1 MTAAVKP
8 EAGAQQPLRV
18 DITLDEMEAG
28 LKLQETEAEAKKKA
42 DDAAAAAA
50 AAQPPA
56 DPRVKALEE
65 ALRISEE
72 SRRRVAE
79 MQASLQT
86 QAPSAAPAAPKELT
100 REELNKLY
108 TDNPIE
114 AIEYLQ
120 ARQARIVEEN
130 VTKRLQPLMAG
141 NATTAREQARL
152 RYPDE
157 FKLFEKEFDS
167 VIDAIPDK
175 SAMGSLKAWDD
186 LIAWVRGKPG
196 NFEKLVQ
203 LHDEQN
209 RAKAAED
216 ARTAQ
221 VAAAGASVRSEIRA
235 PAPAGN
241 KALDATEME
250 IIKTLGMTPED
261 YIKWRGVAQ

>member
-28 LKLQETEAEAKKKA
+28 LKQQETDAEVRKKA
-42 DDAAAAAA
+42 DEAAAVAA

-79 MQASLQT
+79 MQATLQT
-86 QAPSAAPAAPKELT
+86 QAAPAAPAAPKELT

-120 ARQARIVEEN
+120 QRQARIVEEN
-130 VTKRLQPLMAG
+130 VTRRLQPLMAG
-141 NATTAREQARL
+141 SATTAREQARL

-157 FKLFEKEFDS
+157 FKLFEREFDAVVES
-167 VIDAIPDK
+167 IPDK
-175 SAMGSLKAWDD
+175 STMGSLKAWDD

-209 RAKAAED
+209 RAKAVDE
-216 ARTAQ
+216 ARATQ
-221 VAAAGASVRSEIRA
+221 VATAGASVRSDIRA
-235 PAPAGN
+235 PAPTGG

-250 IIKTLGMTPED
+250 IIRTLGMTPED